1 MGETIA
7 VALGGAV
14 GTVLRL
20 TVCRWAEKIL
30 GSGFPYGTLL
40 VNVVGGFLIGLLAAG
55 VLARSDTNPIIRSA
69 IIIGCLGGFTTFSA
83 FSYDTLTIAADGAA
97 LRAILNA
104 GLNVIL
110 ALGATWSGVLTAKS
124 IWS

>member
-1 MGETIA
+1 MRDLAVIA
-7 VALGGAV
+7 VAGAFGSLSRY
-14 GTVLRL
+14 GTTL
-20 TVCRWAEKIL
+20 WAQRRF
-30 GSGFPYGTLL
+30 GDTFPYGTLL

-104 GLNVIL
+104 CLNVIL